1 MSIILVFGVTLLVV
15 VLISG
20 FAARTVLS
28 TALLFL
34 LAGALTGNGGLGW
47 IDIKPHDPVVGTLAD
62 LALFSVLYTDGMR
75 ASQKK
80 QQRCRKHGTGRESR
94 DQHDDK

>member
-75 ASQKK
+75 AALPEP
-80 QQRCRKHGTGRESR
+80 GRTVS
-94 DQHDDK
+94 

>member
-1 MSIILVFGVTLLVV
+1 

-34 LAGALTGNGGLGW
+34 AAGALTGNGGLNW
-47 IDIKPHDPVVGTLAD
+47 IDIKPTIRRRHARRP
-62 LALFSVLYTDGMR
+62 ALFSVLYTDGMR
-75 ASQKK
+75 AACP
-80 QQRCRKHGTGRESR
+80 R
-94 DQHDDK
+94 

>member
-34 LAGALTGNGGLGW
+34 LAGALASYRYR
-47 IDIKPHDPVVGTLAD
+47 IDR
-62 LALFSVLYTDGMR
+62 SSRLYML
-75 ASQKK
+75 S
-80 QQRCRKHGTGRESR
+80 
-94 DQHDDK
+94 